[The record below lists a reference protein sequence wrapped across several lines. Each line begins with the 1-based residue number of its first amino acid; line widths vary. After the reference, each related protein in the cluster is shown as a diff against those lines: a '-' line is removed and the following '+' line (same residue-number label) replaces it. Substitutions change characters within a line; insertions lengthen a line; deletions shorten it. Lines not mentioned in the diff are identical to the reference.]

1 MTKKLSRILAAIM
14 LIAAVGFLL
23 FAFVHPELSFP
34 WGNGVTYFL
43 YGLYALMV
51 VVLFLAPFQ
60 KK

>member
-23 FAFVHPELSFP
+23 FAFAHPELSFP

-43 YGLYALMV
+43 YGLYALLV